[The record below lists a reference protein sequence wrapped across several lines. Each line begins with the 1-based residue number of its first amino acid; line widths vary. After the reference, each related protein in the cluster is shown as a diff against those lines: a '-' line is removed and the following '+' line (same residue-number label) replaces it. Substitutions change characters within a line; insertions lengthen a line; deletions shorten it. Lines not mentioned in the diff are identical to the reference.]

1 MSDIDEMIAQQTAL
15 AQKRRGKIHKHQEKK
30 QENIETEVIEV
41 LKEDAKYRK

>member
-15 AQKRRGKIHKHQEKK
+15 AQKRRGKIHKPQEKK